1 MENREALKETIK
13 KLPDNPGIY
22 KYYNLDDE
30 IIYIGKA
37 KNLKKR
43 VSNYFLDKNNH
54 SYKTQKL
61 VSQIAKIEFTVVD
74 SELDALLLENNL
86 IKNFQPKYNILLK
99 DDKTF
104 PYLCISNERFPR
116 LFSTRKLEK
125 KLGTFYGP
133 YTSGKTVRTLL
144 ELFQKLFTIRNCEL
158 NLSKQNIES
167 GKFKVCLEYHIG
179 NCKAPCEDLQQ
190 EEDYLAEINIIR
202 NILNG
207 NTKIGIDYLSKQMY
221 AYAENLAFEKA
232 QEIKNKIDIL
242 QNYQAKS
249 LIVSTNIRNLKV
261 FTVHSYDKKTYVN
274 YLKINNG
281 QIIETQTYLA
291 TKMLDETDEEVL
303 EQAIVDSIDLENEH
317 EIITNIPI
325 SFKTELITCF
335 VPKIGD
341 KKKLIDLSIKN
352 IFEYI
357 KARAVYFEDAKK
369 ENIGLVELQKTLN
382 LKELPT
388 YMECFDNSN
397 IQGTN
402 PVSAMVCFKDG
413 KPAKKEYRHYH
424 VKTVE
429 GPNDFDSMYEVVYRR
444 YKRLKEE
451 DKPLPKLIIIDG
463 GKGQLGKACEALQAL
478 ELYGQIPIIS
488 IAKRLEEI
496 FVPGDEYP
504 IMFNKKS
511 EGLRLL
517 QQIRDESHRF
527 GITFHRNL
535 RSKQVE
541 TKNSLLDEIKG
552 IGTNTKQ
559 KIQSEYKTINKMLE
573 ANENEVIKL
582 IGKQKLEIIK
592 EHLNSKTK
600 KE

>member
-1 MENREALKETIK
+1 MENREELKESIK

-22 KYYNLDDE
+22 KYYDVNDE

-37 KNLKKR
+37 KNIKKR
-43 VSNYFLDKNNH
+43 VSSYFLEKNTHN
-54 SYKTQKL
+54 YKTQKL
-61 VSQIAKIEFTVVD
+61 VSQINKIEFTVVD
-74 SELDALLLENNL
+74 SEFDALLLENNL

-104 PYLCISNERFPR
+104 PYICISNERFPR
-116 LFSTRKLEK
+116 IFTTRKLDK
-125 KLGTFYGP
+125 KQGNFYGP
-133 YTSGKTVRTLL
+133 YTSSKTVRILQ

-158 NLSKQNIES
+158 NLSKQNIDS
-167 GKFKVCLEYHIG
+167 RKFKLCLEYHIG
-179 NCKAPCEDLQQ
+179 NCKAPCENLQQ
-190 EEDYLAEINIIR
+190 EDAYLSEINIIR

-207 NTKIGIDYLSKQMY
+207 NIKIGIDYFSKLMYELSEKL
-221 AYAENLAFEKA
+221 EFEKA
-232 QEIKNKIDIL
+232 QLIKNKIDIL
-242 QNYQAKS
+242 QNYQSRS
-249 LIVSTNIRNLKV
+249 LIVSTNIKNLKV
-261 FTVHSYDKKTYVN
+261 FTIHSHEKKTYVN

-281 QIIETQTYLA
+281 QIIETQTFQA

-303 EQAIVDSIDLENEH
+303 EQALIDYIDFENEH

-325 SFKTELITCF
+325 TFKTELITCF

-341 KKKLIDLSIKN
+341 KKKLIDLSVKN

-357 KARAVYFEDAKK
+357 KARTIYFEEIKK
-369 ENIGLVELQKTLN
+369 ENIGLIELQKTLN

-424 VKTVE
+424 VKTVI

-444 YKRLKEE
+444 YKRLKDEE
-451 DKPLPKLIIIDG
+451 KPLPKLIIIDG
-463 GKGQLGKACEALQAL
+463 GKGQLGKACEALKDL
-478 ELYGQIPIIS
+478 DLYGQIPIIS

-541 TKNSLLDEIKG
+541 TKNSMLDNIKG
-552 IGTNTKQ
+552 IGSSTKQ
-559 KIQSEYKTINKMLE
+559 KIQSEYSTYKTQRARDRELDC
-573 ANENEVIKL
+573 VIK
-582 IGKQKLEIIK
+582 
-592 EHLNSKTK
+592 
-600 KE
+600 